1 MTNIKD
7 RIKLK
12 KDLLQSCM
20 EGIEEK
26 AESLRKVMDDAQQ
39 SANDYGQPKDRY
51 DSYRT
56 QLLRKRDMF
65 GLQLLKILEQKTI
78 LEKLDPEKSYET
90 VTFGSFV
97 ITDTQKVFVS
107 VGMGKQECNGMEV
120 YVISPIV
127 PFFKSMEGKKVGDI
141 FEFRDQKITILD
153 II

>member
-1 MTNIKD
+1 MRNIKD

-20 EGIEEK
+20 NGIEEK

-51 DSYRT
+51 DSYRA

-65 GLQLLKILEQKTI
+65 GQHLAKIMEQKSI

-90 VTFGSFV
+90 VTFGALV

-107 VGMGKQECNGMEV
+107 IGMGKLECNGMEY
-120 YVISPIV
+120 YVVSPIV
-127 PFFKSMEGKKVGDI
+127 PFFRSMEGKKVGDI
-141 FEFRDQKITILD
+141 FEFRGQKITILD